1 MGPHSRKT
9 NSHQKIDRECLRE
22 RMPPSIITASKEDIL
37 RMEIRGY
44 IHIRTKIKVHQIKN
58 KNKYQF
64 LIVRHNIFLM
74 EMMHRGHI
82 KLKKLFFV
90 DI

>member
-1 MGPHSRKT
+1 
-9 NSHQKIDRECLRE
+9 
-22 RMPPSIITASKEDIL
+22 
-37 RMEIRGY
+37 MEIRGY

-82 KLKKLFFV
+82 IYILYIYIL
-90 DI
+90 IYNIYYIYNIYNIYIYNIYIYIYIY